1 MIDIF
6 AWIGAIGSLI
16 SNLLVAQKKT
26 IGAYLWCIF
35 TLILLGVAIIQH
47 NKSQIFLF
55 SAYTL
60 LNFYMAYKWYHDDK
74 KSSKNT

>member
-35 TLILLGVAIIQH
+35 TLILLIVAIIQH

-55 SAYTL
+55 SMYEL
-60 LNFYMAYKWYHDDK
+60 INLIMAYKWRQDDK